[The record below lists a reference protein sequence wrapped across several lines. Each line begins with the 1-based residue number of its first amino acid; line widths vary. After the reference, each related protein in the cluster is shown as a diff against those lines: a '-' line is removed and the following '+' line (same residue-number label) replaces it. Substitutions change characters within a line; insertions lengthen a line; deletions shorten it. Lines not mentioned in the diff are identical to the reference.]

1 MEDHVYQ
8 GGFSQMVQ
16 AFLQRK
22 EICVPCVHINWPDR
36 FIEHGTV
43 QQLYER
49 YGMTAE
55 AVAGKVSEE
64 LQN

>member
-1 MEDHVYQ
+1 
-8 GGFSQMVQ
+8 MVQ